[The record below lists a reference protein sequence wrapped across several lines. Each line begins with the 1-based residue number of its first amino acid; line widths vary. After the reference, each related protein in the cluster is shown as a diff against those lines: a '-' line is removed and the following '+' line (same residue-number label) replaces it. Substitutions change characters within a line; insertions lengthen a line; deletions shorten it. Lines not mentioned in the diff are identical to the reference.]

1 MKNSQHEVSEFWM
14 LMITCVRG
22 PKPVAN
28 PSRDRIFSFS
38 LSLFRVRTSAVHC
51 FFHSTKTCN
60 LLFFPQISNQ
70 NFCSK
75 ILNCKLLFVELEHM
89 ACLHPRVMIVFSTA
103 HSFASYRLRSSTS
116 KVLFLLNLEKK
127 TCLLISTLPGKHYVK
142 LFSESLNLNLA
153 KRLERKITDWVGQN
167 LLPTYFSGT
176 SARTELPR

>member
-14 LMITCVRG
+14 LVITCVRG

-51 FFHSTKTCN
+51 FFHSTKTGN

-89 ACLHPRVMIVFSTA
+89 ACLHPRVIIVFSTA

-116 KVLFLLNLEKK
+116 KVLFLLNLEKNLFVDMDPPREALCETFFRK
-127 TCLLISTLPGKHYVK
+127 SKFEPGKTSRAQVDPQK
-142 LFSESLNLNLA
+142 VDKVA
-153 KRLERKITDWVGQN
+153 WN
-167 LLPTYFSGT
+167 LLPTYLWV
-176 SARTELPR
+176 LPRD

>member
-28 PSRDRIFSFS
+28 PSRDRIFFSS
-38 LSLFRVRTSAVHC
+38 LSLFRVKTSAVHC
-51 FFHSTKTCN
+51 FYHSTKTGN
-60 LLFFPQISNQ
+60 LLFFPHISNQ

-89 ACLHPRVMIVFSTA
+89 ACLHPRVIIVFSTA

-127 TCLLISTLPGKHYVK
+127 LACWYGPSPGSIMWNFFQKV
-142 LFSESLNLNLA
+142 
-153 KRLERKITDWVGQN
+153 
-167 LLPTYFSGT
+167 
-176 SARTELPR
+176 